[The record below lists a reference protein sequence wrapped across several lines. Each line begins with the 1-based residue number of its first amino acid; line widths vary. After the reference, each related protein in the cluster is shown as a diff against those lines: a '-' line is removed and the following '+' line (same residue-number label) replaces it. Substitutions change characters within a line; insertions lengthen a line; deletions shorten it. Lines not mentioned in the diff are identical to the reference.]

1 MRTLVLG
8 GTVFL
13 GRAVARQALAAGH
26 DVTCAARGSSG
37 DPVDGVRF
45 VRVDRA
51 DPAGL
56 AALTGEFD
64 AVVDVARHPA
74 HVRHAVAA
82 LAGRVGH
89 FTFVSTGS
97 VYADTAT
104 VGQRVDTAPLLAPA
118 PRDAE
123 DPELSAEAYG
133 ACKVSCEQLVTEAFG
148 AERVFVCRAG
158 LIVGP
163 EDPSGRFEYWVRRA
177 ARGGEVLAPG
187 SPDDAVQ
194 LVDVR
199 DLAAW
204 IVAAAERGL
213 TGTYDGTGAPT
224 TRAALLAGVLP
235 DGAALSW
242 VPQEFLAEQGCSPG
256 PVPGRCRCGCRCRS
270 TPASSAATCPR
281 AWRPGCGPGHLPR
294 RSGTPA
300 PGWPR
305 PARRRAGGSVS
316 PRPRRPRS
324 SPPGRPADPVG
335 PVHRTAIRCGPGFRV
350 RWRRHAAGAG
360 RSGHRAGCRRPP
372 LR

>member
-1 MRTLVLG
+1 MRTLILG

-13 GRAVARQALAAGH
+13 GRAVARQALTAGH

-45 VRVDRA
+45 VRVDRT

-56 AALTGEFD
+56 AGLTGEFD
-64 AVVDVARHPA
+64 LVVDVTRHPDQ
-74 HVRHAVAA
+74 VRHAAAA

-89 FTFVSTGS
+89 FTFVSTVS
-97 VYADTAT
+97 VYADTTT
-104 VGQRVDTAPLLAPA
+104 VGQRVDTAPVLAPA
-118 PRDAE
+118 PPDAE
-123 DPELSAEAYG
+123 DPALSAESYG

-148 AERVFVCRAG
+148 ADRVFVCRAG

-204 IVAAAERGL
+204 IVAAGERGL
-213 TGTYDGTGAPT
+213 IGTYDGAGAPM
-224 TRAALLAGVLP
+224 TRARFLADVLP

-242 VPQEFLAEQGCSPG
+242 VTQEFLAERGVQPWAGPRSLPLWL
-256 PVPGRCRCGCRCRS
+256 PVPEYAGILSRDV
-270 TPASSAATCPR
+270 TPS
-281 AWRPGCGPGHLPR
+281 L
-294 RSGTPA
+294 
-300 PGWPR
+300 
-305 PARRRAGGSVS
+305 
-316 PRPRRPRS
+316 
-324 SPPGRPADPVG
+324 
-335 PVHRTAIRCGPGFRV
+335 
-350 RWRRHAAGAG
+350 AAGLRTRPLAETARDTAG
-360 RSGHRAGCRRPP
+360 WLATAGPEAGQRIGLTEVEEAELLAAWHAR
-372 LR
+372 

>member
-1 MRTLVLG
+1 MRILVLG

-13 GRAVARQALAAGH
+13 GRAVARHALAAGH

-56 AALTGEFD
+56 AALTGDFD
-64 AVVDVARHPA
+64 AVVDVARHPG

-118 PRDAE
+118 PPDAE
-123 DPELSAEAYG
+123 DPELSAESYG
-133 ACKVSCEQLVTEAFG
+133 ACKVTCEQLVTEAFG
-148 AERVFVCRAG
+148 ADRVFVCRAG

-224 TRAALLAGVLP
+224 TRAALLADVLP
-235 DGAALSW
+235 DGAELSW
-242 VPQEFLAEQGCSPG
+242 VPQEFLAEQGVQPWSGPRSLPLWLPLPEYAGFLTRDVSPSLAAGLRTRPLAETVRDTSAWLATAG
-256 PVPGRCRCGCRCRS
+256 PEAGRRIGL
-270 TPASSAATCPR
+270 TEAEEAEVLA
-281 AWRPGCGPGHLPR
+281 AWR
-294 RSGTPA
+294 
-300 PGWPR
+300 
-305 PARRRAGGSVS
+305 AR
-316 PRPRRPRS
+316 
-324 SPPGRPADPVG
+324 
-335 PVHRTAIRCGPGFRV
+335 
-350 RWRRHAAGAG
+350 
-360 RSGHRAGCRRPP
+360 
-372 LR
+372 

>member
-1 MRTLVLG
+1 MRILVLG

-56 AALTGEFD
+56 TALTGEFD
-64 AVVDVARHPA
+64 AVVDVARHPDQ
-74 HVRHAVAA
+74 VRHAVAA

-97 VYADTAT
+97 VYSDTGT

-123 DPELSAEAYG
+123 DPTRDPESYG
-133 ACKVSCEQLVTEAFG
+133 ACKVSCERIVTEAFG

-158 LIVGP
+158 LLVGP

-177 ARGGEVLAPG
+177 GRGGEVLVPG
-187 SPDDAVQ
+187 TPEDMVQ
-194 LVDVR
+194 FVDVR

-213 TGTYDGTGAPT
+213 TGTYDGTGAPM
-224 TRAALLAGVLP
+224 TRAAFLADLLP
-235 DGAALSW
+235 DGATPTW
-242 VPQEFLAEQGCSPG
+242 VSQEFLVEQQVEPWTGPRSLPLWLPLPEYAGFLTRDVTASLAAGLRTRPLAETGRDTADWLATAGPG
-256 PVPGRCRCGCRCRS
+256 AGQRIGL
-270 TPASSAATCPR
+270 TEAEEAELLA
-281 AWRPGCGPGHLPR
+281 AWRTR
-294 RSGTPA
+294 
-300 PGWPR
+300 
-305 PARRRAGGSVS
+305 
-316 PRPRRPRS
+316 
-324 SPPGRPADPVG
+324 
-335 PVHRTAIRCGPGFRV
+335 
-350 RWRRHAAGAG
+350 
-360 RSGHRAGCRRPP
+360 
-372 LR
+372 

>member
-45 VRVDRA
+45 VRVDRT

-64 AVVDVARHPA
+64 AVVDVARHPDQ
-74 HVRHAVAA
+74 VRHAATA

-104 VGQRVDTAPLLAPA
+104 VGQRVDSAPVLAPA

-123 DPELSAEAYG
+123 DPELSAESYG
-133 ACKVSCEQLVTEAFG
+133 ACKVSCEQIVTEAFG
-148 AERVFVCRAG
+148 ADRVFVCRAG

-204 IVAAAERGL
+204 IVAAGERGL
-213 TGTYDGTGAPT
+213 TGTYDGTGAPM
-224 TRAALLAGVLP
+224 TRAGFLADVLP

-242 VPQEFLAEQGCSPG
+242 VAQEFLAEQGVEPWSGPRSLPLWL
-256 PVPGRCRCGCRCRS
+256 PVPEYAGFLTRDV
-270 TPASSAATCPR
+270 TPSLAAGLR
-281 AWRPGCGPGHLPR
+281 
-294 RSGTPA
+294 
-300 PGWPR
+300 PR
-305 PARRRAGGSVS
+305 PLAETARDTAAWLATAG
-316 PRPRRPRS
+316 PE
-324 SPPGRPADPVG
+324 
-335 PVHRTAIRCGPGFRV
+335 
-350 RWRRHAAGAG
+350 AG
-360 RSGHRAGCRRPP
+360 RRIGLTEAEEAEVLAAWHAR
-372 LR
+372 